1 MKRSTPL
8 QRKTPLKSSGF
19 KRKPGAQFSTLAN
32 RATALRRTEMKKR
45 ARKPKAGD
53 DKKIRDACRDEP
65 CYLRIPGVCTS
76 DPKTSVPAHRNEGK
90 GMGLKTAD
98 VFTVPACQTCHHEYD
113 QGKRFEREFKRALW
127 NAAYARWLPAR
138 AAKMGL
144 KEEESAGFDSSADG
158 YAMAHASRQE
168 REAVSAGALSADDAV
183 RDEGLSRGAAEV
195 AEHRPAIRGGGR
207 MDSGGSPERYPDLG

>member
-1 MKRSTPL
+1 M

-19 KRKPGAQFSTLAN
+19 KRKSPFKNTAD
-32 RATALRRTEMKKR
+32 RATAEMRAEKKR
-45 ARKPKAGD
+45 RMSKRKSGE
-53 DKKIRDACRDEP
+53 DKRMRDACRDEP
-65 CYLRIPGVCTS
+65 CYLRIPQLCTS
-76 DPKTSVPAHRNEGK
+76 NPKTSVPAHRNEGK
-90 GMGLKTAD
+90 GMGLKTPD
-98 VFTVPACQTCHHEYD
+98 IFTVPGCPACHHEYD

-158 YAMAHASRQE
+158 YALAHAARAE
-168 REAVSAGALSADDAV
+168 REAVSAGAVSVDGAV

-195 AEHRPAIRGGGR
+195 AEHRSALRSGGC
-207 MDSGGSPERYPDLG
+207 MDSGGSAERYSDLG